1 MQNTL
6 IVNRNSELVFL
17 EFFWYQCY
25 TCIGGKKMIDYL
37 IELKMADKS
46 FPITDEMEKLISQC
60 AHEASMTT
68 VSRKNKRTFSVEK
81 RIDEYTIIIKLQTRD
96 AINPTRTM
104 STLTRAVVHN
114 EKLYSIVKSHIV
126 NGLIFNTSLL
136 SKKDSRIIHIPDTQ
150 IVSEIISIFFNKD
163 DYIPKEEKE
172 LAEETAS
179 KIRKLIIG
187 YKNKLSN
194 L

>member
-1 MQNTL
+1 
-6 IVNRNSELVFL
+6 
-17 EFFWYQCY
+17 
-25 TCIGGKKMIDYL
+25 MIDYM

-46 FPITDEMEKLISQC
+46 FPITDEMKKLISQC
-60 AHEASMTT
+60 ALEASATT

-81 RIDEYTIIIKLQTRD
+81 RIDEYTIIIKLQSRD

-114 EKLYSIVKSHIV
+114 EKLYSLVKDHIV

-136 SKKDSRIIHIPDTQ
+136 SQNDTQIIHIPDTQ
-150 IVSEIISIFFNKD
+150 IVSEIISIFFKN
-163 DYIPKEEKE
+163 DYMPKEEKE
-172 LAEETAS
+172 LTEETAS
-179 KIRKLIIG
+179 EIRKIIID
-187 YKNKLSN
+187 YKNKLSI

>member
-1 MQNTL
+1 
-6 IVNRNSELVFL
+6 
-17 EFFWYQCY
+17 
-25 TCIGGKKMIDYL
+25 MIDYM

-46 FPITDEMEKLISQC
+46 FPITDEMKKLISQC
-60 AHEASMTT
+60 ALEASATT

-81 RIDEYTIIIKLQTRD
+81 RIDEYTIIIKLQSRD

-114 EKLYSIVKSHIV
+114 EKLYSLVKDHIV

-136 SKKDSRIIHIPDTQ
+136 SQNDTQIIHIPDTQ
-150 IVSEIISIFFNKD
+150 IVSEIISIFFKN
-163 DYIPKEEKE
+163 DYMPKEEKE
-172 LAEETAS
+172 LTEKTAS
-179 KIRKLIIG
+179 EIRKIIID
-187 YKNKLSN
+187 YKNKLSI

>member
-1 MQNTL
+1 
-6 IVNRNSELVFL
+6 
-17 EFFWYQCY
+17 
-25 TCIGGKKMIDYL
+25 MIDYI

-46 FPITDEMEKLISQC
+46 FPITDEMKELISQC
-60 AHEASMTT
+60 ALEASATT

-81 RIDEYTIIIKLQTRD
+81 RIDEYTIIIKLQSRD

-114 EKLYSIVKSHIV
+114 EKLYSLVKDHIV

-136 SKKDSRIIHIPDTQ
+136 SQQDAQIIHIPDTQ
-150 IVSEIISIFFNKD
+150 IVSEIISIFFKN
-163 DYIPKEEKE
+163 DYMPKEEKE
-172 LAEETAS
+172 LTEETAS
-179 KIRKLIIG
+179 EIRKLIID
-187 YKNKLSN
+187 YKNKLSI